1 MTEYTVIR
9 SKRKT
14 AVVEIRDDLQVIVR
28 VPYYL
33 SNALI
38 QELIQK
44 QEPLIDRKLA
54 QMKGQLEK
62 QRTEFGEEPPITAE
76 EIRQLM
82 DQALQEIPPRVEYY
96 AGLMGLQYGRITIRN
111 QVSRWGSCSEKGN
124 LNFNCLLMLCPADVR
139 DYVIVHEL
147 CHLREMNHS
156 PRFWA
161 EVEAVVP
168 DYRLRRRWLRKYGS
182 KLIIRMRKGSDA

>member
-82 DQALQEIPPRVEYY
+82 DRALQKIPPRVEYY

-124 LNFNCLLMLCPADVR
+124 LSFNCLLMLCPADVR

-168 DYRLRRRWLRKYGS
+168 DYRLWRRWLRKYGS
-182 KLIIRMRKGSDA
+182 RLIIRMRKGSDA

>member
-38 QELIQK
+38 QELIQE
-44 QEPLIDRKLA
+44 QESLIDRKLA

-168 DYRLRRRWLRKYGS
+168 DYRLQRRWLRKYGS
-182 KLIIRMRKGSDA
+182 RLIIRMRKGSDA